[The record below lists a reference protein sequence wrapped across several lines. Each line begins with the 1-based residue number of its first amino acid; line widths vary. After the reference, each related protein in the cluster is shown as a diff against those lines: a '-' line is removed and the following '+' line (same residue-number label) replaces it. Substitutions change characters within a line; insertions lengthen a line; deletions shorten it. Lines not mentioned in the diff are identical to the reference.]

1 MIPFYSENNNM
12 MRSPSRFPCM
22 SRSLLSVALAG
33 SLAVAAPAA
42 LAQSTAGTIRGQVMV
57 DSAPATDARVTA
69 INTGTGLTRAVQVTG
84 NGNYNLAGL
93 PPGTY
98 RLQVDANGQSSSQT
112 VTIAVGQT
120 ATLNLGV
127 GGVAEAAP
135 AGEAQDLDTVTVTA
149 AALVESRTSEVA
161 TYVSQK
167 QIESLPQGTRNFL
180 AFADTVPGMVFQ
192 QDGNGNSKLRSGGQ
206 SANNINVFI
215 DGVGQKSYTLPGG
228 VPGQDSSRG
237 NPFPQSAIGE
247 YKVITSNYKAEF
259 DQISSA
265 AIVAA
270 TRSGTNEFEGSFF
283 WDRTA
288 AEWRART
295 PAEIANGNKVDS
307 KEEQYGASFGGP
319 IIEDKLHFFV
329 AYEAKEYMT
338 PKTLELL
345 ADSRYDVGDVPADLI
360 AGIGPSN
367 SPFKQDMYFGKLSWQ
382 VDDYNLVELSTQ
394 LRREEETIRNDGQ
407 FTVDRASF
415 IDNDVSRYDLRW
427 QYSGDRWLND
437 MHVTYEDSAW
447 VQSPLVGGNG
457 YILTVSDFSD
467 TTGFRENIG
476 NIVSSG
482 PGSGNQDKGQKG
494 WSFQNDLTFSGW
506 EGHTL
511 KMGVKFK
518 QVDLLSTERNFSN
531 PQFYYDINQ
540 SVDQP
545 YRIEFGRPIP
555 GTVGGITSSDNKQ
568 FGIYVQDDWEV
579 NEHLTLNLGVRYDYE
594 TTPAYEDYVT
604 PGDLAANLRAWPN
617 LQNSDIDVENYISN
631 GSNRSAYKGAWQPRL
646 GFSYDF
652 GGDQRHVLFG
662 GAGRSYDRNLF
673 TNLQKEEQTTSYA
686 SPYRVWFTDIDG
698 ECRNLGGC
706 VDWDPAYFT
715 EAGLDALVA
724 SGQVSREFYLINND
738 LKVPYSDQFSLGI
751 RNAWDLGE
759 HTWTSEVAIAHI
771 RSKDGLSVRL
781 GNRLPDGSFFE
792 PGSNFGPP
800 WNYDAPFGR
809 LVLLDNGLET
819 RTNTLLAKFDKP
831 YTNASGWGVTMAYT
845 YTDAER
851 NSNEDGAGIFD
862 WPYAGYYGYL
872 PVSQVPEHRLVTTG
886 IWDGP
891 WGITYS
897 GKLTLESQ
905 RERVGVNRSGDAP
918 FFDWY
923 KPDGTFG
930 HVQLDLAAQ
939 KVWQASEDI
948 SFRVR
953 ADVLNVT
960 NRYNWDGYNDD
971 WTSENFGQHSNAI
984 RLPTRTFKLSFGI
997 NW

>member
-1 MIPFYSENNNM
+1 M
-12 MRSPSRFPCM
+12 
-22 SRSLLSVALAG
+22 
-33 SLAVAAPAA
+33 AAPAV
-42 LAQSTAGTIRGQVMV
+42 LAQSTAATIRGQVTV
-57 DSAPATDARVTA
+57 DSAPAGDARVTA
-69 INTGTGLTRAVQVTG
+69 INTATGLTRSVAVG
-84 NGNYNLAGL
+84 ANGSYNLAGL

-98 RLQVDANGQSSSQT
+98 RLQVEANGQSSSQNVT
-112 VTIAVGQT
+112 VAVGQT

-127 GGVAEAAP
+127 GGVAETAT
-135 AGEAQDLDTVTVTA
+135 AGEATNMDAVRVTA
-149 AALVESRTSEVA
+149 EALVETKTSEVA

-167 QIESLPQGTRNFL
+167 QIESLPQATRNFL

-192 QDGNGNSKLRSGGQ
+192 QDGNGNAKLRSGGQ

-215 DGVGQKSYTLPGG
+215 DGVGQKSYTMPGG

-265 AIVAA
+265 AVVAA

-295 PAEIANGNKVDS
+295 PAELDNGTKSDS
-307 KEEQYGASFGGP
+307 KEEQYGVSFGGP
-319 IIEDKLHFFV
+319 ILQDRLHFFV
-329 AYEAKEYMT
+329 AYEAKEYNT
-338 PKTLELL
+338 PRTLELL
-345 ADSRYDVGDVPADLI
+345 DDSRYDESDVPAELV
-360 AGIGPSN
+360 AGIGPAN
-367 SPFKQDMYFGKLSWQ
+367 SPFKQDMYFGKLSWS

-394 LRREEETIRNDGQ
+394 IRREEETIRNNGEY
-407 FTVDRASF
+407 TIDRASF

-437 MHVTYEDSAW
+437 MHLTYEDSAW
-447 VQSPLVGGNG
+447 VQQPLVGGNG
-457 YILTVSDFSD
+457 YILTVSDYNA
-467 TTGFRENIG
+467 TNGFRENTR

-506 EGHTL
+506 DAHTL

-518 QVDLLSTERNFSN
+518 QVDLLSTERNFTN
-531 PQFYYDINQ
+531 PQLYYDIAQ
-540 SVDQP
+540 STDQP
-545 YRIEFGRPIP
+545 YRIEFGRAIP
-555 GTVGGITSSDNKQ
+555 GTPGGVSKSDNKQ

-579 NEHLTLNLGVRYDYE
+579 NEHLTLNFGLRYDYE

-604 PGDLAANLRAWPN
+604 PAGLAANLRNYPN

-646 GFSYDF
+646 GFSYDLA
-652 GGDQRHVLFG
+652 GDQRHVIFG

-673 TNLQKEEQTTSYA
+673 TNLQKEEQTVSYA
-686 SPYRVWFTDIDG
+686 APYRVWFTDVDG
-698 ECRNLGGC
+698 QCRNGGGC
-706 VDWDPAYFT
+706 VAWDDSYLT
-715 EAGLDALVA
+715 EAGRDQLVN
-724 SGQVSREFYLINND
+724 SGQVSREYYLINND

-751 RNAWDLGE
+751 RNAWDFGE
-759 HTWTSEVAIAHI
+759 TTWNSEVAVAHV
-771 RSKDGLSVRL
+771 RSRDGLSVRL
-781 GNRLPDGSFFE
+781 GNRRPDGSFFE

-800 WNYDAPFGR
+800 WNYDPPFGR

-819 RTNTLLAKFDKP
+819 RTNSLLVKFDKP
-831 YTNASGWGVTMAYT
+831 YTNASGWGVTTAYT

-872 PVSQVPEHRLVTTG
+872 PVSQIPRHRFVTTG

-891 WGITYS
+891 GGITYS
-897 GKLTLESQ
+897 GKRTLESQ
-905 RERVGVNRSGDAP
+905 RERVGVNRSQGEA
-918 FFDWY
+918 FFDSY
-923 KPDGTFG
+923 RPDGTFG
-930 HVQLDLAAQ
+930 HLQLDLAAQ
-939 KVWQASEDI
+939 KVWHASDDI
-948 SFRVR
+948 SLRVR

-960 NRYNWDGYNDD
+960 NRYNWESYNDD
-971 WTSENFGQHSNAI
+971 WTSANFGQHNLAI

-997 NW
+997 DW